1 MTEARDL
8 DHIKKDQLNNDQVGD
23 GQAGAHPK
31 EQKSTTSVI
40 ILFALAACASTT
52 SFRICDPLLP
62 VFAEEFGVRTAQTS
76 GTVTWFA
83 IAYGIMQFFYGP
95 LGDRYGKFRVV
106 SWATLGCAGGA
117 LIVVFAPSLEVIEIG
132 RLISGATAAAIVP
145 LSMAWIGDHVPY
157 AQRQATLARFLL
169 GSISGLALGQLLGGI
184 FADTIGWRW
193 AFVWMAAV
201 YFLVGGLLISRRRS
215 VPEKAHTPTQGARIF
230 GPLKQVVSTRWAVMV
245 LVIVSIEG
253 FFVFGPLAFVPAFL
267 HERHGIPVSWAGMI
281 SGFFALGAFMYAIR
295 ANQFV
300 TWLGER
306 KLALFGGITMAV
318 AYATFMFS
326 TVWYWGVLASIFS
339 GLGYYFLHAVL
350 QTHATQ
356 MAPSARGSAVSLFAS
371 CLFLGQS
378 LGVAACAWLGDNF
391 GLSAVFPVG
400 IVGLPLLAWYF
411 AWRLRL
417 RQADMNATP
426 KLV

>member
-1 MTEARDL
+1 MTQARDHDL
-8 DHIKKDQLNNDQVGD
+8 AGTDQ
-23 GQAGAHPK
+23 PK
-31 EQKSTTSVI
+31 NENPKSTTSVI
-40 ILFALAACASTT
+40 ILFALAACAATT

-106 SWATLGCAGGA
+106 SWATLGCAIGT
-117 LIVVFAPSLEVIEIG
+117 LVVVFAPSLEVIELG

-145 LSMAWIGDHVPY
+145 LAMAWIGDHVPY
-157 AQRQATLARFLL
+157 EQRQATLARFLL

-184 FADTIGWRW
+184 FADTVGWRW

-201 YFLVGGLLISRRRS
+201 YFIVGGLLISRRGS
-215 VPEKAHTPTQGARIF
+215 VPEKPHVPSQSASIL

-245 LVIVSIEG
+245 LVIVCIEG
-253 FFVFGPLAFVPAFL
+253 IFVFGPLAFVPAFL

-281 SGFFALGAFMYAIR
+281 SGFFALGAFIYAIR

-306 KLALFGGITMAV
+306 RLALIGGITMAV
-318 AYATFMFS
+318 AYSVFMLS
-326 TVWYWGVLASIFS
+326 TVWYWGVLASVLS

-378 LGVAACAWLGDNF
+378 LGVAACAWLGDSF
-391 GLSAVFPVG
+391 GLAAVFPVG
-400 IVGLPLLAWYF
+400 IIGLPLLAWYF
-411 AWRLRL
+411 ARRLSL
-417 RQADMNATP
+417 RQAELARLSP
-426 KLV
+426 

>member
-1 MTEARDL
+1 MTHARDQDL
-8 DHIKKDQLNNDQVGD
+8 AKSDQ
-23 GQAGAHPK
+23 PK
-31 EQKSTTSVI
+31 NENPKSMTSVI
-40 ILFALAACASTT
+40 ILFALAACAATT

-83 IAYGIMQFFYGP
+83 IAYGVMQFFYGP

-106 SWATLGCAGGA
+106 SWATLGCALGA
-117 LIVVFAPSLEVIEIG
+117 LIVVFAPSLEVIELG

-145 LSMAWIGDHVPY
+145 LSMAWIGDYVPY
-157 AQRQATLARFLL
+157 EQRQATLARFLL
-169 GSISGLALGQLLGGI
+169 GSISGLALGHLLGGV

-201 YFLVGGLLISRRRS
+201 YFIVGSLLISRRGS
-215 VPEKAHTPTQGARIF
+215 VPEKPHTPSQSASIL

-245 LVIVSIEG
+245 LVIVCIEG

-281 SGFFALGAFMYAIR
+281 SGFFALGAFIYAIR

-306 KLALFGGITMAV
+306 RLALTGGITMAV
-318 AYATFMFS
+318 AYAVFMLS
-326 TVWYWGVLASIFS
+326 TVWYWGVLASVLS

-356 MAPSARGSAVSLFAS
+356 MAPSARGSAVSVFAS
-371 CLFLGQS
+371 FLFLGQS
-378 LGVAACAWLGDNF
+378 LGVAVCAWLGDSF
-391 GLSAVFPVG
+391 GLSTVFPVG
-400 IVGLPLLAWYF
+400 IIGLPLLAWYF
-411 AWRLRL
+411 ARRLSV
-417 RQADMNATP
+417 RQAELARLNP
-426 KLV
+426 

>member
-1 MTEARDL
+1 MTQVRGQDL
-8 DHIKKDQLNNDQVGD
+8 ANTDQ
-23 GQAGAHPK
+23 PK
-31 EQKSTTSVI
+31 NENPKSTTSVI
-40 ILFALAACASTT
+40 ILFALAACAATT

-76 GTVTWFA
+76 GAVTWFA

-106 SWATLGCAGGA
+106 SWATLGCAIGT
-117 LIVVFAPSLEVIEIG
+117 LIVVFAPSLEVIELG

-157 AQRQATLARFLL
+157 EQRQATLARFLL

-193 AFVWMAAV
+193 AFIWMAAV
-201 YFLVGGLLISRRRS
+201 YFIVGGLLISRRGS
-215 VPEKAHTPTQGARIF
+215 VPEKPHTPSQSTSILV
-230 GPLKQVVSTRWAVMV
+230 PLKQVVSTRWAVMV
-245 LVIVSIEG
+245 LVIVCIEG
-253 FFVFGPLAFVPAFL
+253 IFVFGPLAFVPAFL

-281 SGFFALGAFMYAIR
+281 SGFFALGAFIYAIR

-300 TWLGER
+300 KWMGER
-306 KLALFGGITMAV
+306 RLALTGGITMAV
-318 AYATFMFS
+318 AYGVFMLS
-326 TVWYWGVLASIFS
+326 TVWYWGVLASVLS

-378 LGVAACAWLGDNF
+378 LGVAACAWLGDSF
-391 GLSAVFPVG
+391 GLAAVFPVG
-400 IVGLPLLAWYF
+400 IIGLPLLAWYF
-411 AWRLRL
+411 ARRLSL
-417 RQADMNATP
+417 RQAELARLSP
-426 KLV
+426 

>member
-1 MTEARDL
+1 MTQASDNDL
-8 DHIKKDQLNNDQVGD
+8 VHVDKDSSKNEN
-23 GQAGAHPK
+23 P
-31 EQKSTTSVI
+31 KSTTSVI
-40 ILFALAACASTT
+40 ILFALAACAATT

-62 VFAEEFGVRTAQTS
+62 VFAEEFGVRTAQAS

-95 LGDRYGKFRVV
+95 VGDRYGKFRVV
-106 SWATLGCAGGA
+106 SWATLGCAVGA

-157 AQRQATLARFLL
+157 EQRQATLARFLL
-169 GSISGLALGQLLGGI
+169 GSIAGMALGQLLGGI

-201 YFLVGGLLISRRRS
+201 YFIVGGLLISRGRTVS
-215 VPEKAHTPTQGARIF
+215 EKPHTPSQGARVL

-245 LVIVSIEG
+245 LLIVCIEG
-253 FFVFGPLAFVPAFL
+253 IFVFGPLAFVPAFL

-281 SGFFALGAFMYAIR
+281 SGFFALGAFIYAIR
-295 ANQFV
+295 ANRFV
-300 TWLGER
+300 SWLGER
-306 KLALFGGITMAV
+306 KLVLTGGITMAV

-326 TVWYWGVLASIFS
+326 TVWYWGVLASVLS

-356 MAPSARGSAVSLFAS
+356 MAPAARGSAVSLFAS

-378 LGVAACAWLGDNF
+378 LGVAACAWIGDSF
-391 GLSAVFPVG
+391 GLAAVFPVG

-411 AWRLRL
+411 ARRLSL
-417 RQADMNATP
+417 RQAAQAR
-426 KLV
+426 LSL

>member
-1 MTEARDL
+1 MTQAREQEQPQDL
-8 DHIKKDQLNNDQVGD
+8 APT
-23 GQAGAHPK
+23 GQP
-31 EQKSTTSVI
+31 KSTTSVI
-40 ILFALAACASTT
+40 ILFALAACAATT

-76 GTVTWFA
+76 GTVTLFA

-106 SWATLGCAGGA
+106 SWATLCCALGT
-117 LIVVFAPSLEVIEIG
+117 LIVVFAPSLEVIEFG
-132 RLISGATAAAIVP
+132 RLVSGATAAAIVP

-157 AQRQATLARFLL
+157 EQRQATLARFLL
-169 GSISGLALGQLLGGI
+169 GSISGLAIGQLIGGV

-201 YFLVGGLLISRRRS
+201 YFIVGGLLISRRNTVS
-215 VPEKAHTPTQGARIF
+215 EKPHTPSQGARILD
-230 GPLKQVVSTRWAVMV
+230 PLKKVVSTRWAVMV
-245 LVIVSIEG
+245 LVIVGIEG
-253 FFVFGPLAFVPAFL
+253 VLVFGPLAFVPAFL
-267 HERHGIPVSWAGMI
+267 HERHGIPVSWAGII
-281 SGFFALGAFMYAIR
+281 SGFFALGAFIYAIR

-300 TWLGER
+300 KWFGER
-306 KLALFGGITMAV
+306 RLALMGGLTMAI
-318 AYATFMFS
+318 AYAAFMLS
-326 TVWYWGVLASIFS
+326 TVWYWGVLASILS

-356 MAPSARGSAVSLFAS
+356 MAPAARGSAVSLFAS

-378 LGVAACAWLGDNF
+378 LGVAVCAWLGDNF
-391 GLSAVFPVG
+391 GLAAVFPVG
-400 IVGLPLLAWYF
+400 IIGLPLLAWFF

-417 RQADMNATP
+417 RQTDMNAAVKTGSA
-426 KLV
+426 

>member
-1 MTEARDL
+1 MTHARDQDL
-8 DHIKKDQLNNDQVGD
+8 AKSDQ
-23 GQAGAHPK
+23 PK
-31 EQKSTTSVI
+31 NENPKSTTSVI
-40 ILFALAACASTT
+40 ILFALAACAATT

-83 IAYGIMQFFYGP
+83 IAYGVMQFFYGP

-106 SWATLGCAGGA
+106 SWATLGCALGA
-117 LIVVFAPSLEVIEIG
+117 LIVVFAPSLEVIELG

-145 LSMAWIGDHVPY
+145 LSMAWIGDYVPY
-157 AQRQATLARFLL
+157 EQRQATLARFLL
-169 GSISGLALGQLLGGI
+169 GSISGLALGQLLGGV

-201 YFLVGGLLISRRRS
+201 YFIVGSLLISRRGS
-215 VPEKAHTPTQGARIF
+215 VPEKPHTPSQSASIL

-245 LVIVSIEG
+245 LVIVCIEG

-281 SGFFALGAFMYAIR
+281 SGFFALGAFIYAIR
-295 ANQFV
+295 AIQFV
-300 TWLGER
+300 SWLGER
-306 KLALFGGITMAV
+306 RLALTGGITMAV
-318 AYATFMFS
+318 AYAVFMLS
-326 TVWYWGVLASIFS
+326 TVWYWGVFASVLS

-356 MAPSARGSAVSLFAS
+356 MAPSARGSAVSVFAS
-371 CLFLGQS
+371 FLFLGQS
-378 LGVAACAWLGDNF
+378 LGVAVCAWLGDSF
-391 GLSAVFPVG
+391 GLSTVFPVG
-400 IVGLPLLAWYF
+400 IIGLPLLAWYF
-411 AWRLRL
+411 ARRLSV
-417 RQADMNATP
+417 RQAELARLNP
-426 KLV
+426 

>member
-1 MTEARDL
+1 MTQASDNDL
-8 DHIKKDQLNNDQVGD
+8 
-23 GQAGAHPK
+23 AHTDTDLSKNENP
-31 EQKSTTSVI
+31 KSTTSVI
-40 ILFALAACASTT
+40 ILFALAACAATT

-62 VFAEEFGVRTAQTS
+62 VFAEEFGVRTAQAS

-95 LGDRYGKFRVV
+95 VGDRYGKFRVV
-106 SWATLGCAGGA
+106 SWATLGCAVGA

-157 AQRQATLARFLL
+157 EQRQATLARFLL
-169 GSISGLALGQLLGGI
+169 GSIAGMALGQLLGGI

-201 YFLVGGLLISRRRS
+201 YFIVGGLLLSRGRTVS
-215 VPEKAHTPTQGARIF
+215 EKPHTPSQGASVL

-245 LVIVSIEG
+245 LVIVCIEG
-253 FFVFGPLAFVPAFL
+253 IFVFGPLAFVPAFL

-281 SGFFALGAFMYAIR
+281 SGFFALGAFIYAIR
-295 ANQFV
+295 ANRFV
-300 TWLGER
+300 SWLGER
-306 KLALFGGITMAV
+306 KLVLTGGITMAV
-318 AYATFMFS
+318 AYGTFMFS
-326 TVWYWGVLASIFS
+326 TVWYWGVLASVLS

-356 MAPSARGSAVSLFAS
+356 MAPAARGSAVSLFAS

-378 LGVAACAWLGDNF
+378 LGVAACAWIGDSF

-411 AWRLRL
+411 ARRLSL
-417 RQADMNATP
+417 RQAAQAR
-426 KLV
+426 LSL

>member
-1 MTEARDL
+1 MTQASDNDL
-8 DHIKKDQLNNDQVGD
+8 VHVDKDSSKNEN
-23 GQAGAHPK
+23 P
-31 EQKSTTSVI
+31 KSTTSVI
-40 ILFALAACASTT
+40 ILFALAACAATT

-62 VFAEEFGVRTAQTS
+62 VFAEEFGVRTAQAS

-95 LGDRYGKFRVV
+95 VGDRYGKFRVV
-106 SWATLGCAGGA
+106 SWATLGCAVGA

-157 AQRQATLARFLL
+157 EQRQATLARFLL
-169 GSISGLALGQLLGGI
+169 GSIAGMALGQLLGGI

-201 YFLVGGLLISRRRS
+201 YFIVGGLLISRGRTVS
-215 VPEKAHTPTQGARIF
+215 EKPHTPSQGARVL

-245 LVIVSIEG
+245 LLIVCIEG
-253 FFVFGPLAFVPAFL
+253 IFVFGPLAFVPAFL

-281 SGFFALGAFMYAIR
+281 SGFFSLGAFIYAIR
-295 ANQFV
+295 ANRFV
-300 TWLGER
+300 SWLGER
-306 KLALFGGITMAV
+306 KLVLTGGITMAV

-326 TVWYWGVLASIFS
+326 TVWYWGVLASVLS

-356 MAPSARGSAVSLFAS
+356 MAPAARGSAVSLFAS

-378 LGVAACAWLGDNF
+378 LGVAACAWIGDSF
-391 GLSAVFPVG
+391 GLAAVFPVG

-411 AWRLRL
+411 ARRLSL
-417 RQADMNATP
+417 RQAAQAR
-426 KLV
+426 LSL

>member
-1 MTEARDL
+1 MTQARDQDL
-8 DHIKKDQLNNDQVGD
+8 ANTDQ
-23 GQAGAHPK
+23 PK
-31 EQKSTTSVI
+31 NENPKSTTSVI
-40 ILFALAACASTT
+40 ILFALAACAGTT

-106 SWATLGCAGGA
+106 SWATLGCAIGA

-157 AQRQATLARFLL
+157 EQRQATLARFLL
-169 GSISGLALGQLLGGI
+169 GSIAGMALGQLLGGI

-201 YFLVGGLLISRRRS
+201 YFIVGGLLISRRGS
-215 VPEKAHTPTQGARIF
+215 VPEKPHTPSQSASIL

-245 LVIVSIEG
+245 LVIVCVEG
-253 FFVFGPLAFVPAFL
+253 IFVFGPLAFVPAFL

-281 SGFFALGAFMYAIR
+281 SGFFALGAFIYAIR

-306 KLALFGGITMAV
+306 RLALTGGITMAV
-318 AYATFMFS
+318 AYGVFLLS
-326 TVWYWGVLASIFS
+326 TVWYWGVLASVLS

-378 LGVAACAWLGDNF
+378 LGVAACAWLGDSF
-391 GLSAVFPVG
+391 GLAAVFPVG
-400 IVGLPLLAWYF
+400 IIGLPLLAWYF
-411 AWRLRL
+411 ARRLSL
-417 RQADMNATP
+417 RQAELARLNP
-426 KLV
+426 

>member
-1 MTEARDL
+1 
-8 DHIKKDQLNNDQVGD
+8 
-23 GQAGAHPK
+23 
-31 EQKSTTSVI
+31 
-40 ILFALAACASTT
+40 
-52 SFRICDPLLP
+52 LLP

-83 IAYGIMQFFYGP
+83 IAYGVMQFFYGP

-106 SWATLGCAGGA
+106 SWATLGCALGA
-117 LIVVFAPSLEVIEIG
+117 LIVVFAPSLEVIELG

-145 LSMAWIGDHVPY
+145 LSMAWIGDYVPY
-157 AQRQATLARFLL
+157 EQRQATLARFLL

-201 YFLVGGLLISRRRS
+201 YFIVGSLLISRRGS
-215 VPEKAHTPTQGARIF
+215 VPEKPHISSQSASIL

-245 LVIVSIEG
+245 LVIVCIEG

-281 SGFFALGAFMYAIR
+281 SGFFALGAFIYAIR

-306 KLALFGGITMAV
+306 RLALTGGITMAV
-318 AYATFMFS
+318 AYAVFMLS
-326 TVWYWGVLASIFS
+326 TVWYWGVLASVLS

-356 MAPSARGSAVSLFAS
+356 MAPSARGSAVSVFAS
-371 CLFLGQS
+371 FLFLGQS
-378 LGVAACAWLGDNF
+378 LGVAVCAWLGDSF
-391 GLSAVFPVG
+391 GLSTVFPVG
-400 IVGLPLLAWYF
+400 IIGLPLLAWYF
-411 AWRLRL
+411 ARRLSA
-417 RQADMNATP
+417 RQAELARLNP
-426 KLV
+426 

>member
-1 MTEARDL
+1 MTHARDQDL
-8 DHIKKDQLNNDQVGD
+8 AKSDQ
-23 GQAGAHPK
+23 PK
-31 EQKSTTSVI
+31 NENPKSTTSVI
-40 ILFALAACASTT
+40 ILFALAACAATT

-83 IAYGIMQFFYGP
+83 IAYGVMQFFYGP
-95 LGDRYGKFRVV
+95 LGDRYGKFRMV
-106 SWATLGCAGGA
+106 SWATLGCALGA
-117 LIVVFAPSLEVIEIG
+117 LIVVFAPSLEVIELG

-145 LSMAWIGDHVPY
+145 LSMAWIGDYVPY
-157 AQRQATLARFLL
+157 EQRQATLARFLL
-169 GSISGLALGQLLGGI
+169 GSISGLALGHLLGGV

-201 YFLVGGLLISRRRS
+201 YFIVGSLLISRRGS
-215 VPEKAHTPTQGARIF
+215 VPEKPHTPSQSASIL

-245 LVIVSIEG
+245 LVIVCIEG

-281 SGFFALGAFMYAIR
+281 SGFFALGAFIYAIR

-306 KLALFGGITMAV
+306 RLALTGGITMAV
-318 AYATFMFS
+318 AYAVFMLS
-326 TVWYWGVLASIFS
+326 TVWYWGVLASVLS

-356 MAPSARGSAVSLFAS
+356 MAPSARGSAVSVFAS
-371 CLFLGQS
+371 FLFLGQS
-378 LGVAACAWLGDNF
+378 LGVAVCAWLGDSF
-391 GLSAVFPVG
+391 GLSTVFPVG
-400 IVGLPLLAWYF
+400 IIGLPLLAWYF
-411 AWRLRL
+411 ARRLSV
-417 RQADMNATP
+417 RQAELARLNP
-426 KLV
+426 